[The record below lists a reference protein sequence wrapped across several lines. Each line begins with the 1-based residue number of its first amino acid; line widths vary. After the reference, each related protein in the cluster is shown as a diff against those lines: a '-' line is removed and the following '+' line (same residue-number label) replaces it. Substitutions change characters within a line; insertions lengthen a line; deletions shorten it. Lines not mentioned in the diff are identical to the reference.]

1 MKLKKIMLNTNS
13 SLAHL
18 YPMYFQQDFINKNK
32 HWQGI
37 PHLPPLE
44 INSVKRAYHKYKD
57 KLTTSEIN
65 RNKLKN
71 VYQFI

>member
-1 MKLKKIMLNTNS
+1 
-13 SLAHL
+13 
-18 YPMYFQQDFINKNK
+18 MYFQQDFLNKNK

-37 PHLPPLE
+37 PHLPNLE
-44 INSVKRAYHKYKD
+44 INAVKRAYHKYKD
-57 KLTTSEIN
+57 KLTSSEID